1 MMGMFGMWIGMM
13 GMFGMWIG
21 MMGMWLIFLFIAF
34 AVYQDAEK
42 RGRSDGLMWLI
53 LLLIPWM
60 NFIVLIVYLVVRE
73 EGSGITVKTRSPFSL
88 LENRYAR
95 GEISR
100 EEYFQI
106 KEDILKGV

>member
-1 MMGMFGMWIGMM
+1 MMGMFGMS
-13 GMFGMWIG
+13 GMWIG
-21 MMGMWLIFLFIAF
+21 MMGMWILFLFIAV

-60 NFIVLIVYLVVRE
+60 NLIVLLVYLVVRE
-73 EGSGITVKTRSPFSL
+73 DGNSEPIETRSAFSL

-95 GEISR
+95 GELSR
-100 EEYFQI
+100 EDYFQM
-106 KEDILKGV
+106 KEDIKKGV